1 MAASHCTVR
10 QNIHAH
16 RYGTPVANQGIE
28 NFWSHLRHIFTS
40 LLVNFFK
47 QMFDKGLLELGNHFH
62 TLNVL
67 RDNFWFSRA
76 VCKSR
81 LQMLSN
87 L

>member
-1 MAASHCTVR
+1 MAASHCAVR
-10 QNIHAH
+10 ENVHVH
-16 RYGTPVANQGIE
+16 RYGTSVANQGIE
-28 NFWSHLRHIFTS
+28 NFWSHLRRIFTS

-47 QMFDKGLLELGNHFH
+47 QMFDKGLLELGNHLH

-81 LQMLSN
+81 LQMLF
-87 L
+87 